1 LANDYFHHTI
11 FPMLT
16 PMAFDTY
23 HTFPVLKNNRLL
35 FGVVT
40 KVTGDSQNQNRVS
53 FIQVPS
59 NIPRFFEL
67 RGEDV
72 FRFVPIEEI
81 IRHNIQQLFRDVE
94 VQSINLFR
102 INRNGDFT
110 LDESD
115 DIESNFLED
124 LKQKLKSRRSG
135 RVVRMEIQGPADP
148 WMMRLLKIQWD
159 IDD

>member
-1 LANDYFHHTI
+1 
-11 FPMLT
+11 
-16 PMAFDTY
+16 
-23 HTFPVLKNNRLL
+23 LKNNRLL

-59 NIPRFFEL
+59 NIPRFFQL
-67 RGEDV
+67 GGDDV
-72 FRFVPIEEI
+72 VRFVPIEEI
-81 IRHNIQQLFRDVE
+81 IRHNIQHLFRNVE
-94 VQSINLFR
+94 IQSINLFR

-135 RVVRMEIQGPADP
+135 RVVRMEVHGQVDP
-148 WMMRLLKIQWD
+148 WMTR
-159 IDD
+159 